1 MSSRKGIAWTP
12 VVLLESTNLI
22 SGMSNGAVTIAIPWL
37 VLQRTGSVTA
47 AGLTAAL
54 SSLPGIVG
62 APLAGWAVD
71 HFGRRVVSIVS
82 DILSA
87 ISVAAIPLVAL
98 FTDLTFAWI
107 LVLAMLGAFFDPAGY
122 TARKALIPDVA
133 AASGVAVPRLNGWH
147 EGIFGIGWIV
157 GPLAGSLLIAA
168 LGDTAAFWAP
178 FALFVTAAILIGLL
192 RVGDAGQVAKAEREE
207 AGIASLTGWQSAV
220 LGAKLIWRDHTLRAL
235 TIAVMILAAIYLPT
249 EVVLLPAYFT
259 EIGSPESLGFILAAL
274 AAGSVVGSFSYG
286 WLNVRLT
293 KLTIVRA
300 ALLGTALTYIPMAL
314 LPPIGIFVTFAFLC
328 GLTWGPMQ
336 PLLNTIVQD
345 RIEPDAQGRVY
356 GVQTSM
362 FYVAPPAAMF
372 FAGVLAENFGVMAV
386 LLGIAALLVLTALG
400 VLRVRS
406 LRDINN

>member
-1 MSSRKGIAWTP
+1 VA
-12 VVLLESTNLI
+12 
-22 SGMSNGAVTIAIPWL
+22 
-37 VLQRTGSVTA
+37 
-47 AGLTAAL
+47 
-54 SSLPGIVG
+54 
-62 APLAGWAVD
+62 
-71 HFGRRVVSIVS
+71 SIVS

-122 TARKALIPDVA
+122 TARKALVPDVA
-133 AASGVAVPRLNGWH
+133 AASGVPVPRLNGWH

-192 RVGDAGQVAKAEREE
+192 RVSDAGQLAKAEREE

-249 EVVLLPAYFT
+249 EVVLFPAYFT

-274 AAGSVVGSFSYG
+274 AAGSVIGSFAYG
-286 WLNVRLT
+286 WLNARLT

-372 FAGVLAENFGVMAV
+372 FAGATPDSEELQAA
-386 LLGIAALLVLTALG
+386 LGYGRLFHNCTLLLVLIGAGSYCWSVVPGCIGAGRPDRIPTYFRRG
-400 VLRVRS
+400 VLLTLGLITPSLLLQVRAPPRTARFARA
-406 LRDINN
+406 LLPACTQPDPHPATAQPVCG